1 MSRSGIIILV
11 VAVAIVAGG
20 AVFLLKGDGG
30 GKTDVRVTV
39 DSIRNIAELA
49 TVEYHVSSYLVRT
62 KKKAWYEW
70 AAAQFLVFVKGTVKG
85 SVDLDQAAIEVNPDP
100 KNRMVK
106 ITFKKGAVRVSD
118 PQIGKGN
125 VSFQSVK
132 NPNIF
137 HPITEKDYERAQND
151 LIGIIKEQAIK
162 DGIRSKTAAQAK
174 LVLTTF
180 LQSLG
185 YNARITF
192 EEDFR

>member
-1 MSRSGIIILV
+1 V
-11 VAVAIVAGG
+11 VAIVAGG
-20 AVFLLKGDGG
+20 AVFLLKGGGG

-39 DSIRNIAELA
+39 DSIKNIAELA
-49 TVEYHVSSYLVRT
+49 TVEYHISSYLFRA

-70 AAAQFLVFVKGTVKG
+70 KNAKYLVFVRGTVKG
-85 SVDLDQAAIEVNPDP
+85 SVDLDQAAIDVSPDP

-118 PQIGKGN
+118 PEIGKGD
-125 VSFQSVK
+125 VTFQSVS
-132 NPNIF
+132 NPNVF
-137 HPITEKDYERAQND
+137 HRITEKDYEGAQND

-162 DGIRSKTAAQAK
+162 DGIRNKTAAQAR

-185 YNARITF
+185 YNAKIEF
-192 EEDFR
+192 EEDFK